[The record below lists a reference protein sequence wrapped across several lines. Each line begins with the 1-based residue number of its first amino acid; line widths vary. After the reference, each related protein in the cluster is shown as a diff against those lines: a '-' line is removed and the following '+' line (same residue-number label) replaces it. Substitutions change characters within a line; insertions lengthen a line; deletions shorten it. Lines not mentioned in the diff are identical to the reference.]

1 MFINGKPVGS
11 QLASHH
17 HKAVVPCKAGRSYE
31 VTLVAVSS
39 DWGNSS
45 PSNML
50 YIETQDGATSTTE
63 DGSSHTDDGEEQDEP
78 LGDVSI
84 LLKTTK
90 VTDTSIYLDWSTYRP
105 PNSVLYYRVIWSSA
119 AQPMVSCLL

>member
-1 MFINGKPVGS
+1 
-11 QLASHH
+11 
-17 HKAVVPCKAGRSYE
+17 
-31 VTLVAVSS
+31 
-39 DWGNSS
+39 
-45 PSNML
+45 ML
-50 YIETQDGATSTTE
+50 YIETLGGAMSTTE

-105 PNSVLYYRVIWSSA
+105 PYSVLYYRVIWSSA
-119 AQPMVSCLL
+119 AQPMVSYNANFHRFFRVSYLLSKQIYF